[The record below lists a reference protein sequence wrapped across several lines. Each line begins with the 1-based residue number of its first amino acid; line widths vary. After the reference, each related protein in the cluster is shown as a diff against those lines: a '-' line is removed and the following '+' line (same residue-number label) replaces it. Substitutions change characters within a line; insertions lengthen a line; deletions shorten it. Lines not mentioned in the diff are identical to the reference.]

1 MPLRLTYRADTS
13 VPVEVEGL
21 LPHAVR
27 AMSLPEIERLEFVH
41 GNEKR
46 PLADF
51 FAVAGN
57 PGDNRIEL
65 EGKLAGVH
73 WIGAKLS
80 DGAIHV
86 AGDVGRHAGS
96 EMSGGQIHID
106 GDAGDWAGGE
116 MHGGLIHIRG
126 RAGDHLGAAYRG
138 SKRGMTG
145 GTILV
150 EGAAGHEIGHTMR
163 RGLLAVGGCGDFAGI
178 NMIAGTILVF
188 GPAGIRPAAGM
199 RRGTL
204 GLFGSNPPT
213 LLPTFRAGSRA
224 KPLVLELL
232 FRELRALGYPVHER
246 LSTSDYRTYH
256 GDLVTVGRG
265 EILVA
270 EGAG

>member
-21 LPHAVR
+21 LPHVVR
-27 AMSLPEIERLEFVH
+27 AMALPEIERLPIVH
-41 GNEKR
+41 GNEQR

-51 FAVAGN
+51 FAVSGH

-65 EGKLAGVH
+65 EGNLAGVH
-73 WIGAKLS
+73 WIGAHLRE
-80 DGAIHV
+80 GAIHV

-96 EMSGGQIHID
+96 EMSGGAMHVE
-106 GDAGDWAGGE
+106 GHAGDWAGGE

-126 RAGDHLGAAYRG
+126 NAGDHLGAAYRG

-150 EGAAGHEIGHTMR
+150 EGSAGHEIGHTMR

-204 GLFGSNPPT
+204 GLLGSNPPT
-213 LLPTFRAGSRA
+213 LLPTFGAGSRA
-224 KPLVLELL
+224 QPLFVELL
-232 FRELRALGYPVHER
+232 FRELRRLEYPVPER
-246 LSTSDYRTYH
+246 LTTSDYRTYH

-265 EILVA
+265 EILVP
-270 EGAG
+270 ERAG